1 MTTTTIAFII
11 NDIAT
16 KKNIA
21 AINKQLK
28 SNSEY
33 KKLTASI
40 KKHNDKYKKL
50 FFRIKKAANKK

>member
-33 KKLTASI
+33 KKLIASI
-40 KKHNDKYKKL
+40 KKHKDKYKKVFL
-50 FFRIKKAANKK
+50 RIKKAANKK

>member
-1 MTTTTIAFII
+1 LATKIISFII

-28 SNSEY
+28 SNGTY
-33 KKLTASI
+33 KKLISSI
-40 KKHNDKYKKL
+40 LKHKNKFKKL
-50 FFRIKKAANKK
+50 FEKIKKDANKK